1 MASPKRQNAD
11 DSDSNSAGVH
21 TPDSTDPSDLFVSP
35 PSGFDHNNTEDREGE
50 DASIEGGHEDPI
62 ESIIERKIADLKK
75 LREVSPE
82 EEDRLRE
89 KIRKQESGRWLE
101 AIKLELVGKNSVPI
115 EYFNRLVAE
124 NENSIGYVARHTA
137 RSDQMLEEKDAKIK
151 DLQQKV
157 RSVDDTKDKLE
168 KCQAHG
174 AESDAKIKDLEQ
186 KVKSADDTK
195 DELEKCRAHGAES
208 DAKIKD
214 LEQEIKNADDLK
226 VELEKCRAHGAES
239 DAKIKDLEQEI
250 KNADDLKVELEKCQA
265 HGAESDARIKELE
278 DTLAT
283 NKLEEDVIVENYRKN
298 YQETQDLLAR
308 SAKIEAQLD
317 MLEKDAASGNP
328 AAGDKD
334 EAGEEKHEKEIK
346 DLQATITKLQAD
358 LATARDT
365 GSRHYQRVQEL
376 GRERQ
381 DILAREQGLK
391 NDVRNND
398 QEVKDLRERINELT
412 QNGGNGP
419 NLAPGGD
426 NGPDPPPGGDNGPNP
441 PRNGGGPN
449 PPRNGGAANPNGEP
463 ATVNERKLQKDN
475 DRLQRGVE
483 RLQQQVGDLRDEV
496 KRLSAIP
503 NNAGIEAQVKT
514 LSDTIALRDRR
525 IRELIETNK
534 TLETLRLDWMG
545 GVTGQDPQ
553 WWDQIEAI
561 TRAKGALDAR
571 VVSLYK
577 RFGFPEDNLDGE
589 AAITRMIEEIDRRP
603 REQIPLMVS
612 CLETFGALQAILNAH
627 NLSKHTIADLKNQL
641 EAAKE
646 PRSQELLEAEL
657 GIFRDA
663 EFDRRVDQ
671 QATMYR
677 NHQEALLR
685 NIVGAGQEL
694 MRLAFATQNVRTRDA
709 INDIRERYLIFAA
722 LPQPK
727 APPMRY

>member
-157 RSVDDTKDKLE
+157 RSVNDTKDKLE

-226 VELEKCRAHGAES
+226 
-239 DAKIKDLEQEI
+239 D
-250 KNADDLKVELEKCQA
+250 ELEKCQA

-503 NNAGIEAQVKT
+503 NNADIEAQVKT

-525 IRELIETNK
+525 IRELVETNK

-561 TRAKGALDAR
+561 TRAKGALDTR

-612 CLETFGALQAILNAH
+612 CLETFGALQSILNAL

>member
-195 DELEKCRAHGAES
+195 D
-208 DAKIKD
+208 
-214 LEQEIKNADDLK
+214 
-226 VELEKCRAHGAES
+226 ELEKCRAHGAES